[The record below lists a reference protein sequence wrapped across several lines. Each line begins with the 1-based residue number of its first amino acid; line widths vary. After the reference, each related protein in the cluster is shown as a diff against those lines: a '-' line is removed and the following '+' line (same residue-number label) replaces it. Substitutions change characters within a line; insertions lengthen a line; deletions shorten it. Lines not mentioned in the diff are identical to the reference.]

1 MGVVMGRPWR
11 RACVIVLFATVA
23 AVPSVRSQGRGAAPP
38 DAAATAQA
46 VPADLKPLL
55 APRHSEMRI
64 VANWY
69 EQDRGQLNAYF
80 GGAGGGGGR
89 GGRGGGAAGAATP
102 QMTTVPL
109 SQARIARL
117 KRHDLDWQAA
127 IAAVN
132 PVSLSP
138 EGRTDLD
145 SLTATIRRN
154 LLQLEADTRAIAEVT
169 PLVPFGRGIVDL
181 VEARQ
186 RVDPMDAQKAAGRI
200 TALTREIAAVRAQLE
215 AGLSGP
221 PGAGAVKPGAE
232 LASRAAATTDGLRAN
247 LAGWFNFYNG
257 YDPLFTWWMGLPYK
271 KIDGSLQ
278 EYSTFL
284 REKVAPAGQGVT
296 DRAVTATPI
305 QPAAPPKPGAVPDL
319 RMLIALPQDE
329 MAPVVQAFT
338 SSQGRGGR
346 AGAAAPSKAF
356 YEQWLAALKT
366 LDFDALSRNAQVDYL
381 YIRKACENA
390 LARMAFTPDPNA
402 PRKADNS
409 GIPGPAR
416 GRAGLILDLREE
428 MIPYTPEQLIALA
441 NREFARQE
449 EEMKKASRAMGL
461 GDNWKA
467 AIERVK
473 DQHGPPGGQPIII
486 RDMLYEAID
495 YLRRHD
501 MITVPQVAA
510 ETLRMSMMSPE
521 RQLVNPFFT
530 GGAQIT
536 VSYPTDT
543 MDYDARLQSMRG
555 NATALSHATAHHEM
569 IPGHNLVG
577 YTGSRY
583 GAMYRARIGGGATPF
598 FGEGWPVYWETIL
611 FDKGFHH
618 TPEERIGALFWLMHR
633 SARII
638 FSLNFHMGVW
648 SPQECIDFLV
658 EKVGHER
665 DNATAEVRR
674 SFDPAAGYGPLY
686 QAAYL
691 LGALQ
696 LRGLRSE
703 LVDSRQMTE
712 RAFHDEIMRQGSMP
726 IGLLRLSLTK
736 QKLSRD
742 MNLDWQFYGELP
754 NR

>member
-1 MGVVMGRPWR
+1 MGAVMSRSWR
-11 RACVIVLFATVA
+11 RVCLIVMFTSVA
-23 AVPSVRSQGRGAAPP
+23 AVPAARSQGRGAAPP
-38 DAAATAQA
+38 DAGTTAQA
-46 VPADLKPLL
+46 TVPADLKPLL
-55 APRHSEMRI
+55 APRHSELRI

-69 EQDRGQLNAYF
+69 DQDRGQLHAYF
-80 GGAGGGGGR
+80 GGAGGGGR
-89 GGRGGGAAGAATP
+89 GGRGGGAATP

-127 IAAVN
+127 LATIN
-132 PVSLSP
+132 PLSLSP

-145 SLTATIRRN
+145 SLNATVRRN

-186 RVDPMDAQKAAGRI
+186 RVDPMDAQKAAGRLA
-200 TALTREIAAVRAQLE
+200 ALTRDIAAVRAQVE

-221 PGAGAVKPGAE
+221 PGAGAMKPSAE
-232 LASRAAATTDGLRAN
+232 LASRAAATTDGLRAS

-257 YDPLFTWWMGLPYK
+257 YDPLFTWWMGLPYR

-278 EYSTFL
+278 EYSALL

-296 DRAVTATPI
+296 DRTMAVTAI
-305 QPAAPPKPGAVPDL
+305 QAAPPPKPAAVPDL

-338 SSQGRGGR
+338 SGQGRGGR
-346 AGAAAPSKAF
+346 AGGVAPAKAF

-390 LARMAFTPDPNA
+390 LARIAFTPDPNA
-402 PRKADNS
+402 PRKADTS

-473 DQHGPPGGQPIII
+473 DQHAPPGGQPIII

-583 GAMYRARIGGGATPF
+583 GAMYRPRIGGGATPF

-611 FDKGFHH
+611 FDKGFHD

-696 LRGLRSE
+696 LRGLRGE

-726 IGLLRLSLTK
+726 IGLLRLALTR